1 MNQNK
6 VIIIAAP
13 SGSGKSTIAQSL
25 LANIPEIAF
34 SISATTRSPR
44 AGEKNGREYYFF
56 TTEEFKK
63 KIEAGDF
70 FEWEEVYPDKIYGTL
85 KSEMARIFADN
96 KAILFDVDV
105 VGGLNIKAK
114 LGDQALAIFIAP
126 PSLDELKERLIS
138 RNTDTEEAIRTRLEK
153 AKQELE
159 YKSKYDYV
167 VINDNLDQA
176 CLEVNSLVKN
186 FLK

>member
-13 SGSGKSTIAQSL
+13 SGSGKSTIAKNL
-25 LANIPEIAF
+25 LSAFPELSF
-34 SISATTRSPR
+34 SVSATTRAPR

-63 KIEAGDF
+63 KIKDDYF
-70 FEWEEVYPDKIYGTL
+70 FEWEEVYANKFYGTL
-85 KSEMARIFADN
+85 KGEMETIFASG
-96 KAILFDVDV
+96 KAVLFDVDV
-105 VGGLNIKAK
+105 VGGLNIKKK
-114 LGDQALAIFIAP
+114 LGNNALAIFIAP

-138 RNTDTEEAIRTRLEK
+138 RNTDTAEAIQVRLEK

-167 VINDNLDQA
+167 VINDNLDKA